1 MQALLDDDHDPWTLC
16 QCSAGDLVSKYQIP
30 MGTAVRLLHSLRD
43 RAGKDAT
50 GKSSFVQCKSSNRVI
65 AHHVASA
72 ILSLLEVS
80 SLSSKHAPSL
90 VKCMW
95 HRPKIQSTV

>member
-30 MGTAVRLLHSLRD
+30 MGTAVRLLHSMRD

-50 GKSSFVQCKSSNRVI
+50 GTSSLVQRKSSNRVI
-65 AHHVASA
+65 AHHVATA

-80 SLSSKHAPSL
+80 CISFTHGTPL
-90 VKCMW
+90 VKF
-95 HRPKIQSTV
+95 HA